1 MKLVIQNLKLL
12 LDTEKKQEI
21 TYCMENAVISNNVYV
36 Y

>member
-1 MKLVIQNLKLL
+1 MKLVIQNLKL